1 MASRHPQIRLV
12 RQDRNRGKGAA
23 IRLAIEHAT
32 GDFSI
37 IQDADLE
44 YDPREYGNLLRPLLE
59 GKADV
64 VYGSRFMI
72 VGERRVLYFWH
83 SVANRLLTEL
93 ANLVADLNLTD
104 METGYKAF
112 RTSLLKS
119 IPIRSLRF
127 GIEPE
132 LTIKLAR
139 RQVRIYE
146 TPISYHGRTYEEGK
160 KIGFLDALEAIWV
173 ILRYSF
179 TKDIYKDEGA
189 ETLHA
194 LSGAPRFN

>member
-1 MASRHPQIRLV
+1 MDPIDRG
-12 RQDRNRGKGAA
+12 RNRRAQPGVVRVIRQARNQGKGAA
-23 IRLAIEHAT
+23 IRTAVDEARGELCL
-32 GDFSI
+32 

-44 YDPREYGNLLRPLLE
+44 YDPREYMHLLRPLIE

-119 IPIRSLRF
+119 IPIRSQRF

-132 LTIKLAR
+132 LTIKLGRRRCASTKFRSATTAAPMKRAR
-139 RQVRIYE
+139 RSASSMR
-146 TPISYHGRTYEEGK
+146 
-160 KIGFLDALEAIWV
+160 
-173 ILRYSF
+173 
-179 TKDIYKDEGA
+179 
-189 ETLHA
+189 
-194 LSGAPRFN
+194 